1 MSYKLGIIILSV
13 RDLQQARAFYS
24 QKLGQPVLA
33 EMSNDHFIVVALS
46 NGCLVGLSQLAPG
59 QSVQPGAVEIGLEVP
74 DVDAAWRDWQALG
87 LTGTRTRPARGASV
101 TSPANTDF
109 GRSFDAHDP
118 DGNPL
123 SIYQLA
129 QR

>member
-1 MSYKLGIIILSV
+1 MSYKLGIVILSV
-13 RDLQQARAFYS
+13 RDLEQSKAFYS

-33 EMSNDHFIVVALS
+33 EQSDDHFVVVALS

-59 QSVQPGAVEIGLEVP
+59 QAVQPGAIELGLEVA
-74 DVDAAWRDWQALG
+74 DVDAAWREWRAKG
-87 LTGTRTRPARGASV
+87 LTGMTDPAD
-101 TSPANTDF
+101 TPF
-109 GRSFDAHDP
+109 GRAFDAHDP

-129 QR
+129 RR

>member
-1 MSYKLGIIILSV
+1 MSYKLGIVILSV
-13 RDLQQARAFYS
+13 RSLEQSRDFYAHT
-24 QKLGQPVLA
+24 LGQPVVP
-33 EMSNDHFIVVALS
+33 EMSDDHFLVVALA
-46 NGCLVGLSQLAPG
+46 NGGLLGLSQLPAG

-74 DVDAAWRDWQALG
+74 DVDTTWRAWRAQG
-87 LTGTRTRPARGASV
+87 LTGMTNPAD
-101 TSPANTDF
+101 TDF

-129 QR
+129 RH

>member
-1 MSYKLGIIILSV
+1 MSYKLGIVILSV
-13 RDLQQARAFYS
+13 HDLQRATDFYS
-24 QKLGQPVLA
+24 QKLGQPVLP
-33 EMSNDHFIVVALS
+33 EMSDDHFVVVALA

-59 QSVQPGAVEIGLEVP
+59 QAVQPGAVELGLEVA
-74 DVDAAWRDWQALG
+74 DVDATWRSWQALG
-87 LTGTRTRPARGASV
+87 LTGMTDPAD
-101 TSPANTDF
+101 TPF

-129 QR
+129 QRE